1 MAFNGQGIPHDEL
14 VAALGGFAAEW
25 DGVLTPTGAELA
37 RYVSQACGRPDLDT
51 LAVGNRAR
59 REFVK
64 LYGEGSRHRP
74 RTRERPA
81 PRVEHVAPA
90 PAQPVV
96 QSRAELPDVERWDR
110 PTTPTPARSFA
121 ISPMPEEDDTDD
133 DLVARRVEAF
143 RRYAQRAE
151 REATRTVTFN
161 ASEPIG
167 IVAVGDPHADDD
179 GCDWPELL
187 RVVRTVGA
195 TPGMYGWNVGDVT
208 NNWIGRLVR
217 LWAHQSSTEDDADR
231 LAAWLMRSM
240 PWLMLVLGNH
250 DRWQSASVQAA
261 AKAAG
266 VHHVAR
272 HLGRIEFAF
281 PNGASVRVEG
291 RHTYKGSSIYN
302 PTHGL
307 ARGALWDQWGDVYI
321 AGHHHEASTQRVFR
335 QDGRL
340 VTLVKARGFKR
351 YDDYAAEHQF
361 ADVPHGHAP
370 TVIIDPTARSVTGR
384 VQVIEDIED
393 AADLLTWM
401 RRRRAA

>member
-1 MAFNGQGIPHDEL
+1 MAYNGRGMSQDDL
-14 VAALGGFAAEW
+14 VAALAGFAATW
-25 DGVLTPTGAELA
+25 DGVLAPTGLELA
-37 RYVSQACGRPDLDT
+37 AFLGAPDS
-51 LAVGNRAR
+51 LALGNRAR
-59 REFVK
+59 RAFVS
-64 LYGEGSRHRP
+64 LYGTGDRRRP
-74 RTRERPA
+74 RTQVQPGPA
-81 PRVEHVAPA
+81 AVRTPETFGHDAGDSQPRVEVP
-90 PAQPVV
+90 P
-96 QSRAELPDVERWDR
+96 EVERWDR
-110 PTTPTPARSFA
+110 PPARPVPAFTV
-121 ISPMPEEDDTDD
+121 SPLPHVEDTDD
-133 DLVARRVEAF
+133 DLVQRRLDAF
-143 RRYAQRAE
+143 HRYARKAAQ
-151 REATRTVTFN
+151 EATRVATFAVN
-161 ASEPIG
+161 EPIG
-167 IVAVGDPHADDD
+167 VVAVGDPHVDDD

-250 DRWQSASVQAA
+250 DRWSPGSLAHA

-272 HLGRIEFAF
+272 HLGRIEFQF
-281 PNGASVRVEG
+281 PGGHTIRVEG

-307 ARGALWDQWGDVYI
+307 VRGARDDQWADVYI
-321 AGHHHEASTQRVFR
+321 AGHHHEAAVQRVFR
-335 QDGRL
+335 HDGRL

-351 YDDYAAEHQF
+351 FDDYAAEHQF

-370 TVIIDPTARSVTGR
+370 TILLDPTSRTVTGR
-384 VQVIEDIED
+384 VRVVEDIED
-393 AADLLTWM
+393 AAEQLRWM
-401 RRRRAA
+401 RARRAA